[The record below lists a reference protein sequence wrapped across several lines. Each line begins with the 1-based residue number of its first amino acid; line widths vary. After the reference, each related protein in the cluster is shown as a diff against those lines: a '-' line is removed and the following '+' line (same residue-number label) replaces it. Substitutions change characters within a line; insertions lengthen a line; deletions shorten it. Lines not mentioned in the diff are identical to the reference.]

1 MISMWAIRKKKQ
13 LSCFAATRK
22 SGSML
27 VLKWQNKTLLF
38 LGAVVLS
45 SCATQPASTPDTEII
60 EKIQRVFDEAVA
72 LEPAGPVAGTSDE
85 ILNELLPSL
94 SLDEALLTPVEER
107 VTIIAPNMPA
117 PEFFNSLVAGT
128 GLGVAISED
137 VEVTI
142 NLSLPGVTIQEAM
155 DTVADLYNLDITRRG
170 NIFTVRTGGLRTRQF
185 TIDYLN
191 VQRFGSSSIQ
201 VNSGSN
207 QGIGGGGN
215 NGGGGIGGG
224 IGGGFNGLDGSFGG
238 GAGGQN
244 GGIINQNNRGVGGFG
259 GGIGG
264 GLGGGGGG
272 AGGQIST
279 STSTDFWSDLET
291 AISNLIGVESN
302 SNGQGGQLGGFGGFG
317 GQNQSTVTEEGR
329 SVLVQP
335 STGIVIVTAFP
346 KELERV
352 EAFITTAQESLRR
365 EVIIQVQFL
374 EVVLNKGFQYALDF
388 NTFGRQANDPVTG
401 SGAFRGDAEG
411 LLGSNNDLAAQL
423 LSGDGG
429 IDGISNPLQFTT
441 NFSDFDAVFQLLQTR
456 GTTQVISSP
465 QLRVLNNQKAV
476 FQDGAQ
482 EFFQTQ
488 ADTTTIASVNNTTV
502 NANNNLQQ
510 FFSGISM
517 DITPQISAN
526 GEITL
531 HVHPI
536 ISAVDSQTKSI
547 AGQTVPLALTS
558 TREIDSVIKATNGKI
573 VVLGGLAFE
582 RNVNETAG
590 PPGISRVPLLGKALE
605 QKQVQSVK
613 SEFIILLK
621 PIIASERGD
630 RAVLEQSNERF
641 RELNKAI
648 DPFVNN

>member
-1 MISMWAIRKKKQ
+1 MTQNGFENRQAEFVNKHS
-13 LSCFAATRK
+13 AAM
-22 SGSML
+22 GL
-27 VLKWQNKTLLF
+27 ALLG
-38 LGAVVLS
+38 LILAG
-45 SCATQPASTPDTEII
+45 CATHPASTPDTEII
-60 EKIQRVFDEAVA
+60 GEIQKVFDDAIEGQQPEVRTHEGETDLLA
-72 LEPAGPVAGTSDE
+72 
-85 ILNELLPSL
+85 ELMPSL
-94 SLDEALLTPVEER
+94 SLDETLLTPIEER
-107 VTIIAPNMPA
+107 ITIVAPNMPA
-117 PEFFNSLVAGT
+117 AEFFNSLVAGT
-128 GLGVAISED
+128 DLGVAISED
-137 VEVTI
+137 VDAVI

-155 DTVADLYNLDITRRG
+155 DTVADLYSLDITRRG
-170 NIFTVRTGGLRTRQF
+170 NIYTVRPGGLRTKQF

-191 VQRFGSSSIQ
+191 VQRFGNSNIT

-207 QGIGGGGN
+207 QSNNQNSNIGGYNAGINTGLAGINGSTISGLTGLNSVGNQNLGGY
-215 NGGGGIGGG
+215 GGIGQGG
-224 IGGGFNGLDGSFGG
+224 I
-238 GAGGQN
+238 
-244 GGIINQNNRGVGGFG
+244 
-259 GGIGG
+259 
-264 GLGGGGGG
+264 GGG

-291 AISNLIGVESN
+291 AITNLIGIESAGSTN
-302 SNGQGGQLGGFGGFG
+302 SQSVGQFGQSGSR
-317 GQNQSTVTEEGR
+317 NQSTVTEEGK

-335 STGIVIVTAFP
+335 LTGIVIVTALP

-352 EAFITTAQESLRR
+352 EQFINAAQDSLRR

-388 NTFGRQANDPVTG
+388 NTFGRQANDPITG
-401 SGAFRGDAEG
+401 SGAFRGDADG
-411 LLGSNNDLAAQL
+411 LLGSNNQQAAEL
-423 LSGDGG
+423 LSGDAG
-429 IDGISNPLQFTT
+429 IEGISNPLQFST

-488 ADTTTIASVNNTTV
+488 ADTTTIASVNNTTT

-526 GEITL
+526 GNITL

-547 AGQTVPLALTS
+547 AGQAVPLALTS
-558 TREIDSVIKATNGKI
+558 TREIDSVIKAENGKI

-590 PPGISRVPLLGKALE
+590 PPGLSRVPLLGDALE
-605 QKQVQSVK
+605 QKQTQSVK

-621 PIIASERGD
+621 PIIANELGNRE
-630 RAVLEQSNERF
+630 VLEQSNGRF

-648 DPFVNN
+648 DPFLDN

>member
-1 MISMWAIRKKKQ
+1 MLNSSGRKFVLLALAI
-13 LSCFAATRK
+13 A
-22 SGSML
+22 G
-27 VLKWQNKTLLF
+27 
-38 LGAVVLS
+38 G
-45 SCATQPASTPDTEII
+45 CATQPASTPDTAII
-60 EKIQRVFDEAVA
+60 DSIQRVFDEAA
-72 LEPAGPVAGTSDE
+72 APAPNVVSTQAAGD
-85 ILNELLPSL
+85 ILNELLPAL
-94 SLDEALLTPVEER
+94 SLDESLLTPIEER
-107 VTIIAPNMPA
+107 VTIIAPDMPA
-117 PEFFNSLVAGT
+117 AEFFNSLVAGT
-128 GLGVAISED
+128 DYGVAISED
-137 VEVTI
+137 VEATI

-170 NIFTVRTGGLRTRQF
+170 NIYTVRTGGLRTRQF

-207 QGIGGGGN
+207 QSGGGGGLN
-215 NGGGGIGGG
+215 NGG
-224 IGGGFNGLDGSFGG
+224 L
-238 GAGGQN
+238 
-244 GGIINQNNRGVGGFG
+244 GGFG
-259 GGIGG
+259 GGINSGIGGAVGSVNGRINSQLNGGQFGG
-264 GLGGGGGG
+264 GLGGVGAFGGQGGLGVGGG

-302 SNGQGGQLGGFGGFG
+302 GAGASQGGQFGGFG
-317 GQNQSTVTEEGR
+317 GRNQSTVTEEGR

-335 STGIVIVTAFP
+335 LTGIVIVTAFP
-346 KELERV
+346 RELDRV
-352 EAFITTAQESLRR
+352 EAFINTAQDSLRR

-388 NTFGRQANDPVTG
+388 NTFGRQANDPISG
-401 SGAFRGDAEG
+401 SGSFRGDAEG
-411 LLGSNNDLAAQL
+411 LLGSNNEQAAQL

-429 IDGISNPLQFTT
+429 IEGISNPLQFSTS
-441 NFSDFDAVFQLLQTR
+441 FSDFDAVFQLLQTR

-488 ADTTTIASVNNTTV
+488 ADTTTIASVNNTTT

-558 TREIDSVIKATNGKI
+558 TREIDSVIKADNGKI

-590 PPGISRVPLLGKALE
+590 LPGVSRMPLLGNALE
-605 QKQVQSVK
+605 QKKIQSVK

-621 PIIASERGD
+621 PIIANESGD

-648 DPFVNN
+648 DPFTNK

>member
-1 MISMWAIRKKKQ
+1 MQLATKNLLKHEPLLGNGLNVGSVNVTKRSRNLAI
-13 LSCFAATRK
+13 A
-22 SGSML
+22 L
-27 VLKWQNKTLLF
+27 VVFVT
-38 LGAVVLS
+38 GG
-45 SCATQPASTPDTEII
+45 CATQPASTPDTEVI
-60 EKIQRVFDEAVA
+60 ENIQGVITDA
-72 LEPAGPVAGTSDE
+72 LEQNERVSQEPVTQDLIE
-85 ILNELLPSL
+85 ELVPSL
-94 SLDEALLTPVEER
+94 SLDESLLTPVEER
-107 VTIIAPNMPA
+107 VTIIAPNMAA

-128 GLGVAISED
+128 KYGVAISPD
-137 VEVTI
+137 VEATI

-155 DTVADLYNLDITRRG
+155 DTVADLYSLDITRRG
-170 NIFTVRTGGLRTRQF
+170 DIFTVRPGGLRTQQF

-191 VQRFGSSSIQ
+191 VQRFGSSNIQ
-201 VNSGSN
+201 VNSGAN
-207 QGIGGGGN
+207 QGGGN
-215 NGGGGIGGG
+215 NGLNGGIGGIG
-224 IGGGFNGLDGSFGG
+224 GLGGGFNNLGG
-238 GAGGQN
+238 GVGNAAGRVN
-244 GGIINQNNRGVGGFG
+244 SLLG

-264 GLGGGGGG
+264 GLGGGLGGVGAGLGGGLGG

-279 STSTDFWSDLET
+279 QTSTDFWSDLQT
-291 AISNLIGVESN
+291 AITNLIGVESQGGGGG
-302 SNGQGGQLGGFGGFG
+302 GQGGFGA
-317 GQNQSTVTEEGR
+317 QNQSTVTEEGR

-335 STGIVIVTAFP
+335 LTGIVIVTAYP
-346 KELERV
+346 AELERV
-352 EAFITTAQESLRR
+352 AQFIETAQESLRR

-374 EVVLNKGFQYALDF
+374 EVELNKGFQYALDF
-388 NTFGRQANDPVTG
+388 NTFGRQANDPVIG
-401 SGAFRGDAEG
+401 SGQFRGNAEG
-411 LLGSNNDLAAQL
+411 LLGSNNEQAAQL
-423 LSGDGG
+423 ASGDAG
-429 IDGISNPLQFTT
+429 IDGISKPLQFST

-488 ADTTTIASVNNTTV
+488 ADTTTVASVNNTTV

-558 TREIDSVIKATNGKI
+558 TREIDSVIKAENGKI

-590 PPGISRVPLLGKALE
+590 VPGVSRMPVIGTALE

-621 PIIASERGD
+621 PIIANERGNKE
-630 RAVLEQSNERF
+630 VLEQSNERF
-641 RELNKAI
+641 LELNRTI
-648 DPFVNN
+648 DPFLNN

>member
-27 VLKWQNKTLLF
+27 VLKWQNNTLLF

>member
-1 MISMWAIRKKKQ
+1 M
-13 LSCFAATRK
+13 
-22 SGSML
+22 
-27 VLKWQNKTLLF
+27 LKWLNKTLLLWSAF
-38 LGAVVLS
+38 VLS
-45 SCATQPASTPDTEII
+45 SCATQPASTPDTEVI
-60 EKIQRVFDEAVA
+60 EKIQSVFEEAA
-72 LEPAGPVAGTSDE
+72 AQESSELATGTSDE

-128 GLGVAISED
+128 DYGVAISED
-137 VEVTI
+137 VEVMI

-155 DTVADLYNLDITRRG
+155 DTVADLYSLDITRRG
-170 NIFTVRTGGLRTRQF
+170 NIYTVRTGGLRTQQF

-191 VQRFGSSSIQ
+191 VQRFGSSNIQ

-215 NGGGGIGGG
+215 AGGLGGFGAGV
-224 IGGGFNGLDGSFGG
+224 GGGFNGLDGSFGG
-238 GAGGQN
+238 GAGGLN
-244 GGIINQNNRGVGGFG
+244 GGFLNQNNR
-259 GGIGG
+259 GIGG
-264 GLGGGGGG
+264 GLGGGMGLGGG

-291 AISNLIGVESN
+291 AITNLIGVESN
-302 SNGQGGQLGGFGGFG
+302 GNGQGGQAGGFG

-335 STGIVIVTAFP
+335 LTGIVIVTAFP

-352 EAFITTAQESLRR
+352 EAFIKTAQESLRR

-411 LLGSNNDLAAQL
+411 LLGSSNEQAAQL

-429 IDGISNPLQFTT
+429 IEGISNPLQFST

-558 TREIDSVIKATNGKI
+558 TREIDSVIKATNGRI

-590 PPGISRVPLLGKALE
+590 PPGVSRVPLLGNALE
-605 QKQVQSVK
+605 QKQIQSVK

-621 PIIASERGD
+621 PIIANETGD
-630 RAVLEQSNERF
+630 RTVLEQSKERF
-641 RELNKAI
+641 RELNRAI

>member
-1 MISMWAIRKKKQ
+1 MTRG
-13 LSCFAATRK
+13 LSNA
-22 SGSML
+22 GVL
-27 VLKWQNKTLLF
+27 VM
-38 LGAVVLS
+38 GLS
-45 SCATQPASTPDTEII
+45 LVGCATQPASTPDTEII
-60 EKIQRVFDEAVA
+60 GEIQQVFAEAIAQDQPSNVA
-72 LEPAGPVAGTSDE
+72 ALGEADLLS
-85 ILNELLPSL
+85 ELMPSL
-94 SLDEALLTPVEER
+94 SLDEELLAPIEER
-107 VTIIAPNMPA
+107 ITIIAPDMPA
-117 PEFFNSLVAGT
+117 AEFFNSLVAGT
-128 GLGVAISED
+128 DMGVAISPD
-137 VEVTI
+137 VDVSI

-155 DTVADLYNLDITRRG
+155 DTVADLYSLDISRRG
-170 NIFTVRTGGLRTRQF
+170 NIYTVRPGGLRTRQY

-191 VQRFGSSSIQ
+191 VQRMGSSNIM

-207 QGIGGGGN
+207 QGGNQGGQQGI
-215 NGGGGIGGG
+215 NGV
-224 IGGGFNGLDGSFGG
+224 GGFNGGFGNNASGINGGTFSGITGGGFGNQGLSGLG
-238 GAGGQN
+238 GAGLG
-244 GGIINQNNRGVGGFG
+244 GGF
-259 GGIGG
+259 
-264 GLGGGGGG
+264 GGGG

-291 AISNLIGVESN
+291 AITNLIGVEN
-302 SNGQGGQLGGFGGFG
+302 ATGGGGGQSLGQFGQSGSR
-317 GQNQSTVTEEGR
+317 NQSTVTEEGK

-335 STGIVIVTAFP
+335 LTGIVIVTAYP

-352 EAFITTAQESLRR
+352 EKFINAAQDSLRR

-401 SGAFRGDAEG
+401 SGAFRGDVDG
-411 LLGSNNDLAAQL
+411 LLGSNNEQAAQL

-429 IDGISNPLQFTT
+429 IEGISNPLQFSTS
-441 NFSDFDAVFQLLQTR
+441 FSDFDAVFQLLQTR

-488 ADTTTIASVNNTTV
+488 ADTTTIASVNNTTT

-526 GEITL
+526 GDITL

-558 TREIDSVIKATNGKI
+558 TREIDSVIKAENGKI

-590 PPGISRVPLLGKALE
+590 PPGVSRVPLLGSALE
-605 QKQVQSVK
+605 QKQIQSVK

-621 PIIASERGD
+621 PIIASESGNRE
-630 RAVLEQSNERF
+630 VLEQSNDRF
-641 RELNKAI
+641 RELNIAI
-648 DPFVNN
+648 DPFLNN

>member
-1 MISMWAIRKKKQ
+1 
-13 LSCFAATRK
+13 
-22 SGSML
+22 ML
-27 VLKWQNKTLLF
+27 VLKWQNNTLLF

>member
-1 MISMWAIRKKKQ
+1 M
-13 LSCFAATRK
+13 
-22 SGSML
+22 
-27 VLKWQNKTLLF
+27 LKWQNNTLLF

-590 PPGISRVPLLGKALE
+590 PPGISRVPLLGNALE

>member
-1 MISMWAIRKKKQ
+1 M
-13 LSCFAATRK
+13 
-22 SGSML
+22 
-27 VLKWQNKTLLF
+27 LKWQNNTLLF

-244 GGIINQNNRGVGGFG
+244 GGIINQNNRGVGGFGGFG